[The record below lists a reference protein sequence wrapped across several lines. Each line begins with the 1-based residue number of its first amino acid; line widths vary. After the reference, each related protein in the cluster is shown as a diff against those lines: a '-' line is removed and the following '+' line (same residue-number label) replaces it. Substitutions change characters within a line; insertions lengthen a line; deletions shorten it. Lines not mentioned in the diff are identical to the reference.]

1 MHDFLCLPWSFI
13 HLHIFFLFLFVVSK
27 HGEYHFAVWMECV
40 AFLYGHFTFHLLL
53 LQVSATKMC
62 FGEREMYKV

>member
-1 MHDFLCLPWSFI
+1 MTFCACPEASFI
-13 HLHIFFLFLFVVSK
+13 YIFFFLFLFVVSK